1 MNAPV
6 LFQQKQEEIRKK
18 GDMERKKLALTVQKR
33 QLIEDK
39 MEKETEEKLE
49 TLELKQLR
57 SHRLQ

>member
-1 MNAPV
+1 
-6 LFQQKQEEIRKK
+6 
-18 GDMERKKLALTVQKR
+18 MERKKLALTVQKR

-49 TLELKQLR
+49 TLEMKQLR